1 MKKTIE
7 LDGQTYRLVPVKPRK
22 KRCNN
27 PLGPERKTERAA
39 YMKVWRLK
47 RKNEIDALYARERAR
62 LAESA
67 SAVAP
72 AATVTE
78 IAEPPCVRT
87 E

>member
-7 LDGQTYRLVPVKPRK
+7 LEGQTYRLVPVKPRK
-22 KRCNN
+22 KKYSY
-27 PLGPERKTERAA
+27 PLGPERKIERAK

-47 RKNEIDALYARERAR
+47 RKNEIDALYAFQRAR
-62 LAESA
+62 LAEQA
-67 SAVAP
+67 SGLVT

-78 IAEPPCVRT
+78 LAEPPCVRT

>member
-22 KRCNN
+22 KKYSY
-27 PLGPERKTERAA
+27 PLGPERKVERAK

-72 AATVTE
+72 AATSTE

>member
-7 LDGQTYRLVPVKPRK
+7 LEGQTYRLVPVKPRK
-22 KRCNN
+22 KKYSY
-27 PLGPERKTERAA
+27 PLGPERKVERAK

-47 RKNEIDALYARERAR
+47 RKNEIDGLYAFQRAR
-62 LAESA
+62 LAEQA
-67 SAVAP
+67 SGLVT

-78 IAEPPCVRT
+78 LAEPPCVRT

>member
-7 LDGQTYRLVPVKPRK
+7 LEGQTYRLVPVKPRK
-22 KRCNN
+22 KKYSY
-27 PLGPERKTERAA
+27 PLGPERKVERAA

-47 RKNEIDALYARERAR
+47 RKNEIDSLYAFKLAM
-62 LAESA
+62 LAEQA
-67 SAVAP
+67 GVMAP